1 MRAQMMERGRSD
13 LKADLFIGVVVV
25 SGVAVVASSLRHIFT
40 DGLEA
45 RHLAW
50 LGIAAL
56 TLLIGRLSVKLPF
69 PNCRVSF
76 SDALIFL
83 SVLVYGGDFGTLTAA
98 LDGFASS
105 TRQNGTAHKKAFNT
119 AGMALSVHLSAWV
132 FARLLPDGA
141 SSGHGLSPADLLL
154 PVTALA
160 LSQYVL
166 NTALVAT
173 AVALK
178 DHASFLATW
187 LGRCRLRGRL
197 PGGGRGLPGREGP
210 RRAPGVRRSSVP
222 VPPAP
227 HVSRLP
233 GPIAPAEADGA
244 GAGASIRVSRRR
256 RRRRGAPPTQEDE
269 ACSAARISRGREGLR
284 EPCIDR
290 VVRAGRPL
298 TPCSAALQNL
308 DRADLRNT
316 RSSRRSSDTCSTPRS
331 SP

>member
-1 MRAQMMERGRSD
+1 MSAQMMERGRSD

-187 LGRCRLRGRL
+187 LEASPWAAAAYVAGSLAAAAVFLAVRDLGVLLAFAVLPFPFLLHLTYRACLGRL
-197 PGGGRGLPGREGP
+197 LRQKQT
-210 RRAPGVRRSSVP
+210 AP
-222 VPPAP
+222 
-227 HVSRLP
+227 
-233 GPIAPAEADGA
+233 
-244 GAGASIRVSRRR
+244 
-256 RRRRGAPPTQEDE
+256 
-269 ACSAARISRGREGLR
+269 
-284 EPCIDR
+284 
-290 VVRAGRPL
+290 
-298 TPCSAALQNL
+298 LQAH
-308 DRADLRNT
+308 R
-316 RSSRRSSDTCSTPRS
+316 
-331 SP
+331 

>member
-132 FARLLPDGA
+132 FARLLPEERVDA
-141 SSGHGLSPADLLL
+141 PA
-154 PVTALA
+154 
-160 LSQYVL
+160 
-166 NTALVAT
+166 
-173 AVALK
+173 AVHPGVEA
-178 DHASFLATW
+178 
-187 LGRCRLRGRL
+187 
-197 PGGGRGLPGREGP
+197 GGGERIEDGEDFGGGHSLPSH
-210 RRAPGVRRSSVP
+210 PG
-222 VPPAP
+222 A
-227 HVSRLP
+227 
-233 GPIAPAEADGA
+233 
-244 GAGASIRVSRRR
+244 
-256 RRRRGAPPTQEDE
+256 
-269 ACSAARISRGREGLR
+269 
-284 EPCIDR
+284 
-290 VVRAGRPL
+290 
-298 TPCSAALQNL
+298 
-308 DRADLRNT
+308 
-316 RSSRRSSDTCSTPRS
+316 
-331 SP
+331 